1 MMKKDDLVTI
11 KIQDMSAEGFGIG
24 KADGYTLFVKDA
36 VIGGRRG
43 RQNHEDEKKIMA
55 LPG

>member
-36 VIGGRRG
+36 VIG
-43 RQNHEDEKKIMA
+43 DVADVKIMKMKKIMA